1 MYLLSFLLRLI
12 AHRAANEIS
21 EPALHLGQLG
31 LEVLIRFLQAS
42 NIGIQRVV
50 RGDQLIL
57 QLGLGKGER
66 YESATTDWRL
76 RATGRHRASQS
87 GATAA
92 DTRVRFALLSHLWA
106 QHEHLAH
113 CLIRL
118 GLVGQLAN
126 LVQAEHVLALL
137 LLLLLLLE
145 HRLREARASLSVS

>member
-1 MYLLSFLLRLI
+1 MKPDAIKSRLEEMLEKSPGEPNLVMKNTFLDFGASEIPGCRIPFFLLL
-12 AHRAANEIS
+12 
-21 EPALHLGQLG
+21 
-31 LEVLIRFLQAS
+31 V
-42 NIGIQRVV
+42 
-50 RGDQLIL
+50 GD
-57 QLGLGKGER
+57 
-66 YESATTDWRL
+66 D
-76 RATGRHRASQS
+76 
-87 GATAA
+87 
-92 DTRVRFALLSHLWA
+92 LSHLWV